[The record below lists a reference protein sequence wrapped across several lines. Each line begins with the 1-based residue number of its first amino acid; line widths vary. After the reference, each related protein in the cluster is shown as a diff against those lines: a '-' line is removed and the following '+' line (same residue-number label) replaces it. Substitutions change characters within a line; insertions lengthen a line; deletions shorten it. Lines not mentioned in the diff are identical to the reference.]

1 MTEYEDRQEISD
13 VINRF
18 ATGIDR
24 RDFSLFRTVFT
35 EDCRVEMG
43 DYGAFDGVDAI
54 ARFEESSHAQA
65 GHTLHRMT
73 NHAIDIDDNHAKARS
88 YVDAWIMSQDNASGI
103 NVVGFY
109 DDELVRTERGWRIK
123 RRVFTQ
129 VRLSV
134 HSS

>member
-1 MTEYEDRQEISD
+1 MSSTVSPPASTA
-13 VINRF
+13 
-18 ATGIDR
+18 ATSRCSGR
-24 RDFSLFRTVFT
+24 CSPRTVEWRWATTAHLT
-35 EDCRVEMG
+35 ESTPSPD
-43 DYGAFDGVDAI
+43 
-54 ARFEESSHAQA
+54 FEESSHAQA